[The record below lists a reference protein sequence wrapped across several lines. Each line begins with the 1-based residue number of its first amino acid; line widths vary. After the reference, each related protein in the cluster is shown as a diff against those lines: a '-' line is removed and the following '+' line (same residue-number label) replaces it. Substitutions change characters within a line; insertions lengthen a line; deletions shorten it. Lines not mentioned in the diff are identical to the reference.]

1 MTSTVAQPS
10 RTSATTL
17 LVVDGLTVGISG
29 SSRSIVRDVSFT
41 VSAGE
46 LVGVIGES
54 GSGKSTLGLSL
65 LGHTRPG
72 LEIRSG
78 SVTLDGTDIFARSG
92 KALDRLR
99 GSLVS
104 YVPQDPNTALNPV
117 RRIGSQM
124 RETLALHNVA
134 RKKFGEHIQAAVE
147 DVGLGDVPRLLDVYP
162 HQLSGGQQQRVCIA
176 MALLCRPKLVVFD
189 EPTTGLDVTTQR
201 QILDLI
207 SGLCTEHQV
216 AGLYVSHDLAVVS
229 NLTHRTLVCYGGEV
243 MELGPTDEVL
253 ASPAHPY
260 TRALLGVVPQLG
272 ATTRLREIPGRVT
285 RSSSVH
291 AGCPYAGRCSVSDDD
306 CSTHSPPVQ
315 VARHDHSFKCKF
327 SVDDQLAREAATE
340 RGRSPLVS
348 VATAATPETGPSPRD
363 DDLLSITGLSASY
376 GLKEVVHS
384 VSLSLSPGSCLAIVG
399 ESGSGKTTLVR
410 CIAGAHES
418 WTGEIRFDGAEL
430 PASLR
435 SRSAA
440 ALRGIQYIFQNPY
453 GSLNPRKSI
462 GRSLSDTISTF
473 EKVDASERHERIRR
487 VLERVQL
494 TWRHAYQRPAN
505 LSGGERQRVAIARA
519 LLAEPRLLICDEVT
533 SALDASVQA
542 AIVNMLR
549 DTAEDLGI
557 SMLFVTHN
565 LALVSSVAQEVL
577 VLRTGNVV
585 DIGEVDSV
593 FARPSSD
600 YTRSLLADTPQL
612 EHAAESPLR

>member
-1 MTSTVAQPS
+1 MTSAVAQPS
-10 RTSATTL
+10 RTSAPTL
-17 LVVDGLTVGISG
+17 LVVDGLTVALVG
-29 SSRSIVRDVSFT
+29 SSRSIVRDVSFE

-46 LVGVIGES
+46 IVGVIGES

-72 LEIRSG
+72 LEIRTG
-78 SVTLDGTDIFARSG
+78 SVTLDGTDIFSRRG

-134 RKKFGEHIQAAVE
+134 RDTFGERIRAAVE

-201 QILDLI
+201 QILELI
-207 SGLCTEHQV
+207 SGLCSEHQV
-216 AGLYVSHDLAVVS
+216 AGLYISHDLAVVS
-229 NLTHRTLVCYGGEV
+229 KLTHRTLVCYGGEV
-243 MELGPTDEVL
+243 MELGPTREVL
-253 ASPAHPY
+253 GSPAHPY

-272 ATTRLREIPGRVT
+272 AHTRLSEIPGRVT
-285 RSSSVH
+285 RPSSVH
-291 AGCPYAGRCSVSDDD
+291 AGCPYAGRCAASDDD
-306 CSTHSPPVQ
+306 CSTVAPPVRT
-315 VARHDHSFKCKF
+315 ATPDHSFRCRF
-327 SVDDQLAREAATE
+327 TVDEQLAREATDGGEVA
-340 RGRSPLVS
+340 PALS
-348 VATAATPETGPSPRD
+348 VVAVEAPEAEPSTSD
-363 DDLLSITGLSASY
+363 HGVLSISGLSASY
-376 GLKEVVHS
+376 GQKEVVHS
-384 VSLSLSPGSCLAIVG
+384 VSLSLNPGSSLAIVG

-418 WTGEIRFDGAEL
+418 WVGEIRFDGAVL
-430 PASLR
+430 PANLR

-440 ALRGIQYIFQNPY
+440 ALRGIQYVFQNPY

-462 GRSLSDTISTF
+462 GRTLSDTISTF
-473 EKVDASERHERIRR
+473 EKLDAGERHQRIRD

-494 TWRHAYQRPAN
+494 SERHAYQRPAN

-519 LLAEPRLLICDEVT
+519 LLAQPRLLICDEVT
-533 SALDASVQA
+533 SALDVSVQA
-542 AIVNMLR
+542 AIVNMLG

-565 LALVSSVAQEVL
+565 LALVSSISQEVL

-585 DIGEVDSV
+585 DFGEVDAV

-612 EHAAESPLR
+612 EHAVQGPRP